1 MVLSNLCEI
10 NYSQVNQRSR
20 RVGGSLTLDS
30 NRLLRFERGLPRV
43 IVGWGEGLRIGRR
56 VLEGREGGERIVS
69 QGDSTTTT
77 LGEVA
82 DETVEARQSA
92 SFEFV

>member
-1 MVLSNLCEI
+1 M
-10 NYSQVNQRSR
+10 
-20 RVGGSLTLDS
+20 
-30 NRLLRFERGLPRV
+30 